1 MLENMSVNLLQLT
14 INVIELF
21 IWFFIISIFLYYK
34 KEYKKEIVF
43 FLLIYLVLFVI
54 ERIFPQLEIF
64 NFIISIYS
72 RFIIYKIYKGKF
84 VHKFFAF
91 WISNCVNYVLDM
103 FIISIISIGFD
114 GNLFFSSIQEMN
126 SKVTVT
132 LIKLLLFIAIYIVFK
147 KCVPLSTLKIDS
159 MSNAQTLLLTS
170 LPIFGYVTISV
181 LDYGVR
187 TYIKVPFDVNLF
199 FIITYLATI
208 IYNVVVM
215 LLIDK
220 LVLNRKYKLMN
231 DISQEQL
238 LTQFNHYESLKEKME
253 QTRKLKHD
261 MKNHVMCI
269 EALIE
274 NNEIEKA
281 KSILNNIEHI
291 MQLSDLEISSGN
303 SIVDAI
309 LNEKNKLAQ
318 QYGIRFSFEGVLP
331 QECIINPID
340 ISTIFSNAIDNA
352 IEAAQQDE
360 SSDRFVE
367 TTIKIQGKCL
377 LILIENSVKQDI
389 SIKDNTIE
397 TTKVNKGQHGFGL
410 KNIRDSVEKYGGD
423 FNISCKDKRFVLEI
437 MFSINI

>member
-187 TYIKVPFDVNLF
+187 T
-199 FIITYLATI
+199 
-208 IYNVVVM
+208 
-215 LLIDK
+215 
-220 LVLNRKYKLMN
+220 
-231 DISQEQL
+231 
-238 LTQFNHYESLKEKME
+238 
-253 QTRKLKHD
+253 
-261 MKNHVMCI
+261 
-269 EALIE
+269 
-274 NNEIEKA
+274 
-281 KSILNNIEHI
+281 
-291 MQLSDLEISSGN
+291 
-303 SIVDAI
+303 
-309 LNEKNKLAQ
+309 
-318 QYGIRFSFEGVLP
+318 
-331 QECIINPID
+331 
-340 ISTIFSNAIDNA
+340 
-352 IEAAQQDE
+352 
-360 SSDRFVE
+360 
-367 TTIKIQGKCL
+367 
-377 LILIENSVKQDI
+377 
-389 SIKDNTIE
+389 
-397 TTKVNKGQHGFGL
+397 
-410 KNIRDSVEKYGGD
+410 
-423 FNISCKDKRFVLEI
+423 
-437 MFSINI
+437 